1 MKNNILYLFASF
13 ICCMATAQQKA
24 TIEELIENLTDSK
37 NKEIMVVAHRG
48 DWRNAPENSLQA
60 IQFCIDM
67 GVDMVEI
74 DIQKT
79 LDGHIVLM
87 HDKSINRTT
96 NKKGNVKEMTLEQ
109 LKKAKLTDGLGRPTP
124 NHIPTLEEAMLV
136 AKGKILVN
144 LDKAYPI
151 IKECYPILKKT
162 KTLDHVVFKGEAS
175 RGEVEQYLGSM
186 LEEIHYMPQ
195 IKQKNPKGIAILDD
209 FLENG
214 TPVAF
219 AFGLPKE
226 DKTLQKRFKD
236 IREQGVSIWL
246 NSLWPRHNAGHN
258 DEKAIV
264 NPKIY
269 DWYIDN
275 HIDIIQTDRP
285 GFLIE
290 YLRKKGLHR

>member
-1 MKNNILYLFASF
+1 MINNVRSLILCFVCT
-13 ICCMATAQQKA
+13 IATAQKNT
-24 TIEELIENLTDSK
+24 TIEQLIENLTDSK

-74 DIQKT
+74 DIQMT
-79 LDGHIVLM
+79 LDGHLVLM
-87 HDKSINRTT
+87 HDKSIDRTT
-96 NKKGNVKEMTLEQ
+96 NKKGKVKEMTLAQ

-124 NHIPTLEEAMLV
+124 NQIPTLEEAMLV

-175 RGEVEQYLGSM
+175 RIEVEKYLGSM

-195 IKQKNPKGIAILDD
+195 IKQKNPKGKAILDD

-226 DKTLQKRFKD
+226 DKALQKKFKD
-236 IREQGVSIWL
+236 IRQQGVSIWL

-264 NPKIY
+264 NPKVY

-275 HIDIIQTDRP
+275 NVDIIQTDRP

>member
-1 MKNNILYLFASF
+1 
-13 ICCMATAQQKA
+13 
-24 TIEELIENLTDSK
+24 
-37 NKEIMVVAHRG
+37 
-48 DWRNAPENSLQA
+48 
-60 IQFCIDM
+60 
-67 GVDMVEI
+67 MVEI

-79 LDGHIVLM
+79 SDGHLVLM

-96 NKKGNVKEMTLEQ
+96 NKKGNVKEMTLAQ

-162 KTLDHVVFKGEAS
+162 NTLDHVVFKGEAS
-175 RGEVEQYLGSM
+175 RGEVEKYLGSM

-209 FLENG
+209 FLKHG

-226 DKTLQKRFKD
+226 DKVLQKRFKD